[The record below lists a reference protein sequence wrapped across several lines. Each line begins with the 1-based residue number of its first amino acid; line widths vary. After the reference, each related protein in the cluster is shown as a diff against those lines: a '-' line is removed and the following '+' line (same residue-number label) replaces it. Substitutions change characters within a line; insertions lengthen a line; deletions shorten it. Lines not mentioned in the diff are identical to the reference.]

1 MVNNFTYNA
10 NIPASGNN
18 PSMDQPIMQE
28 NAQSISSLIAIDHV
42 GFSTNNGGY
51 HHKVTLN
58 DVTDP
63 STVAITNPE
72 SLIYS
77 ANGTADT
84 NSQLFFKN
92 QSGLFLL
99 NCVKAFGVFTTSG
112 SAVSSFNNS
121 YNCASISG
129 SGTAYAITL
138 NANAVT
144 GNNVIVFV
152 NNSASAA
159 IGIGWSFSNP
169 VLTLTGTGAFN
180 NKFSFIILQ
189 A

>member
-10 NIPASGNN
+10 SIPASGNN
-18 PSMDQPIMQE
+18 PSSDQPIMQA

-42 GFSTNNGGY
+42 GFNANNGGY
-51 HHKVTLN
+51 HQQVTLN
-58 DVTDP
+58 DTASP
-63 STVAITNPE
+63 GSQTNPQ
-72 SLIYS
+72 SVVYS
-77 ANGTADT
+77 SNGSADT

-92 QSGLFLL
+92 QSGTFLL